1 MIEIGVD
8 FGGTKIEVAA
18 LNADGDFIARI
29 RAPNPGS
36 YDAAMETVRALVD
49 EVESVARETG
59 TVGVGIPG
67 SISPRSGV
75 IRNANTQ
82 WLNGRNFKDDLS
94 AVLKKP
100 LRMAND
106 ANCLALSEVVDG
118 AARGSRI
125 MFAVILGTGCGGG
138 LAVNGNLVEGA
149 NGIAG
154 EWGHIPLPWSADD
167 LGEPTSCW
175 CGQRNCLETW
185 ISGSG
190 LRRDYEVTHGKAIAG
205 EQIIDLMRSG
215 DAPARATFERYVGRL
230 GRGLAVVCNLLDP
243 DTIVFGGGLSNVT
256 EIYSTLPT
264 VIRSHVFSDV
274 WDAKLVA
281 ARWGDS
287 SGVRGAA
294 RLWRS
299 AQ

>member
-1 MIEIGVD
+1 MEIGVD

-82 WLNGRNFKDDLS
+82 WLNARNFKDDLS
-94 AVLKKP
+94 AVLKRP

-125 MFAVILGTGCGGG
+125 TFAVILGTGCGGG

-167 LGEPTSCW
+167 VVAPTSCW

-190 LRRDYEVTHGKAIAG
+190 LQRDYEATQGKAIAG
-205 EQIIDLMRSG
+205 EQIIDLMRGG

-230 GRGLAVVCNLLDP
+230 GRALAVVCNILDP

-256 EIYSTLPT
+256 EIYSTLPA